1 MSFIKHAIISAAG
14 MGSRVGLNMPK
25 CLIKFNGTSIIEH
38 QLDLLKDIE
47 DVRIVVGFMEE
58 SVVSHVKSIRND
70 VVFVRNPDY
79 QNTSNTYSINLATSD
94 LKSPYILMDG
104 DLLINKKSF
113 SRFISSFNGKDSLV
127 GMTKAN
133 TDDAVYVE
141 LNDKDE
147 VVGFD
152 RKKKSEYE
160 WCGIVCLNNI
170 KVTSEY
176 SYLYQLMNKYL
187 PLKAKDIECSEIDT
201 PDDLKR
207 AQNLLSRYFT

>member
-104 DLLINKKSF
+104 DLLINKKS
-113 SRFISSFNGKDSLV
+113 
-127 GMTKAN
+127 T
-133 TDDAVYVE
+133 E
-141 LNDKDE
+141 
-147 VVGFD
+147 
-152 RKKKSEYE
+152 
-160 WCGIVCLNNI
+160 
-170 KVTSEY
+170 
-176 SYLYQLMNKYL
+176 
-187 PLKAKDIECSEIDT
+187 
-201 PDDLKR
+201 
-207 AQNLLSRYFT
+207 

>member
-104 DLLINKKSF
+104 DLLINQKSF
-113 SRFISSFNGKDSLV
+113 SRFISSFNGKDTLV